1 MNPKISVIV
10 PVYNVEKYLRR
21 CIDSIL
27 SQTFSDFELLLIDD
41 GSKDK
46 SGDICDEYVA
56 KDVRIKVFH
65 KANAGVSSARNLG
78 LDKAKGEFIFFVDSD
93 DFLDKTH
100 LENYSKDIDNF
111 DLIFQGYKL
120 VEETTGKVMEKKT
133 FHEIETV
140 DFESSMYVMQQIFSL
155 GNFFGPTWNKIFK
168 ASIISENKIRFKED
182 VDLREDEIF
191 TFCYCRFVNK
201 IKVLGS
207 DSYNYQITPNSLMRR
222 KWLDP
227 LMLEKVLL
235 YSEEITSSLNLST
248 SFRKEINSYLT
259 DSWSWCLGL
268 CYRPKHLLCYEQ
280 RLEILRYFWVAQK
293 RSKTRSSKRQA
304 LFNIYLTDI
313 IHLILFKLKSICRS
327 ICCRT
332 KLF

>member
-56 KDVRIKVFH
+56 KDVRVKVFH

-120 VEETTGKVMEKKT
+120 VEETTEKVMEKKT
-133 FHEIETV
+133 FPETETV
-140 DFESSMYVMQQIFSL
+140 DFESSMNVMEGIFSL

-168 ASIISENKIRFKED
+168 ASIISENEIRFKED

-191 TFCYCRFVNK
+191 TFCHCR
-201 IKVLGS
+201 
-207 DSYNYQITPNSLMRR
+207 
-222 KWLDP
+222 LDP
-227 LMLEKVLL
+227 LILEKVLL
-235 YSEEITSSLNLST
+235 YSEEVTSHLNLST
-248 SFRKEINSYLT
+248 TFRKMIDSYLT
-259 DSWSWCLGL
+259 DSWCWCLDL
-268 CYRPKHLLCYEQ
+268 CYYPKHLLCYTQ
-280 RLEILRYFWVAQK
+280 RIEILKYFWKAQK
-293 RSKTRSSKRQA
+293 RSKTSSSKSHIYI
-304 LFNIYLTDI
+304 NIYLTDI
-313 IHLILFKLKSICRS
+313 IRFIKYKLKSLYRS
-327 ICCRT
+327 
-332 KLF
+332 KMD

>member
-120 VEETTGKVMEKKT
+120 VEETKKKVIEKKT
-133 FHEIETV
+133 FPETETV
-140 DFESSMYVMQQIFSL
+140 DFESSMNVMEGIFSL

-168 ASIISENKIRFKED
+168 ASIISENEIRFKED

-191 TFCYCRFVNK
+191 TFCYCRYVSK
-201 IKVLGS
+201 VKVLGS
-207 DSYNYQITPNSLMRR
+207 DSYNYQKTPNSLMRR

-235 YSEEITSSLNLST
+235 YREEVTSHLNLST
-248 SFRKEINSYLT
+248 TFRKMIDSYLT
-259 DSWSWCLGL
+259 DSWCWCLDL
-268 CYRPKHLLCYEQ
+268 CYYPKHLLCYTQ
-280 RLEILRYFWVAQK
+280 RIEILKYFWKAQK
-293 RSKTRSSKRQA
+293 RSKTSSSKSHIYI
-304 LFNIYLTDI
+304 NIYLTDI
-313 IHLILFKLKSICRS
+313 IRFIKYKLKSLYRS
-327 ICCRT
+327 
-332 KLF
+332 KMD